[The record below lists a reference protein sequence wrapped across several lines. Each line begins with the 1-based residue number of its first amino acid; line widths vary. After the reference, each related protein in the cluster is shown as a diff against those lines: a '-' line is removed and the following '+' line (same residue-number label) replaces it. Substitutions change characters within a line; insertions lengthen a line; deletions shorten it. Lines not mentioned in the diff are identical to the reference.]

1 MSAKDKYAK
10 LYASKVFCMMPW
22 IHTHVWPSGKA
33 FPCCMSDSTVEYG
46 NLNDNSLAEIW
57 NNEKY
62 RQLRKN
68 MLNGDETKEC
78 NRCYEMEKSNVF
90 TLRKMVN
97 QYYGKHWDRV
107 ETTQLDGTVEELN
120 MGYMDIRVSNICNFR
135 CRSCSPELSSAWYE
149 EHIKL
154 YGYTP
159 KDPKIMNILENKK
172 FWDDLQPL
180 LLTVEE
186 ACWAGGEPII
196 TEEHYKILDFWIEN
210 KMEDVRLRYT
220 TNFSNLYFK
229 KKSILEYWNS
239 FKDVRIAAS
248 LDAMGARGELIRAGT
263 NWDVIEDNRRQMIKE
278 CPDVY
283 FEITPTVSIMNVY
296 HLPDFHKEWIDKG
309 LLEPQNV
316 RMNILTY
323 PTEYR
328 IQIIP
333 PKERKKF
340 IDKYTEHIK
349 WIDDNFGDGAA
360 KRGFE
365 SVLDFLQQENYE
377 NLIPD
382 FIDRNTP
389 LDKLRGESLYQV
401 APELEF
407 FRDYEH

>member
-1 MSAKDKYAK
+1 MKKYSK
-10 LYASKVFCMMPW
+10 LYNSKVFCMMPW

-46 NLNDNSLAEIW
+46 NLNDNSLEEIW

-68 MLNGDETKEC
+68 MINDDETKEC
-78 NRCYEMEKSNVF
+78 SRCYEMEKSNIF

-97 QYYGKHWDRV
+97 KHYIEHWDRV
-107 ETTQLDGTVEELN
+107 ETTQEDGTVEELN
-120 MGYMDIRVSNICNFR
+120 MGYMDIRVSNICNFK
-135 CRSCSPELSSAWYE
+135 CRTCGPELSSGWYE
-149 EHIKL
+149 DHIKL
-154 YGYTP
+154 YSQP
-159 KDPKIMNILENKK
+159 LNPRIMNIANNEK
-172 FWDDLQPL
+172 FWKELQPL

-196 TEEHYKILDFWIEN
+196 TEEHYKVLDFWIEN
-210 KMEDVRLRYT
+210 KMKDVRLRYT

-229 KKSILEYWNS
+229 EKSILEYWNS
-239 FKDVRIAAS
+239 FNDVRIAAS
-248 LDAMGARGELIRAGT
+248 LDGMGKRGELIRAGMK
-263 NWDVIEDNRRQMIKE
+263 WDVIEKNRKQMLKE

-296 HLPDFHKEWIDKG
+296 HLPDFHKDWIERG

-316 RMNILTY
+316 RINILTY
-323 PTEYR
+323 PEDYR

-349 WIDDNFGDGAA
+349 WIDDNFGAGAA
-360 KRGFE
+360 KSGFE

-377 NLIPD
+377 NLIPE
-382 FIDRNTP
+382 FISRNKG
-389 LDKLRGESLYQV
+389 LDELRNESLFEIC
-401 APELEF
+401 PELEF
-407 FRDYEH
+407 FNG

>member
-1 MSAKDKYAK
+1 MKKYSK
-10 LYASKVFCMMPW
+10 LYNSKVFCMMPW
-22 IHTHVWPSGKA
+22 VHTHIWPNCNT
-33 FPCCMSDSTVEYG
+33 FPCCMSDSDIEYG
-46 NLNDNSLAEIW
+46 NLNDNSLEEIW
-57 NNEKY
+57 NGEKY
-62 RQLRKN
+62 KKLRKN
-68 MLNGDETKEC
+68 MLNEKESPEC
-78 NRCYEMEKSNVF
+78 TRCYEMEKSNIW
-90 TLRKMVN
+90 TLRKN
-97 QYYGKHWDRV
+97 TNKYYIGHWDRV
-107 ETTQLDGTVEELN
+107 ETTQDDGTVEEVN

-135 CRSCSPELSSAWYE
+135 CRTCGPELSSAWYE
-149 EHIKL
+149 DHSKL
-154 YGYTP
+154 YGQPPENP
-159 KDPKIMNILENKK
+159 KMMNIANNEK
-172 FWDDLQPL
+172 FWNDLQPL

-210 KMEDVRLRYT
+210 KMKDVRLRYT

-229 KKSILEYWNS
+229 KKSILEYRNS

-248 LDAMGARGELIRAGT
+248 LDGMGKRGELIRAGT
-263 NWDVIEDNRRQMIKE
+263 EWDVIEKNRKQMIKE

-296 HLPDFHKEWIDKG
+296 HLPDFHKDWIDRG

-333 PKERKKF
+333 PSERKIF

-360 KRGFE
+360 KSGFE
-365 SVLDFLQQENYE
+365 SILDFLQQENYE

-401 APELEF
+401 APELKFLEE
-407 FRDYEH
+407 RR